1 MRRRLLP
8 LAVCAVL
15 VGGCESDEPQSM
27 APTRA
32 VSQKALEG
40 APAPL
45 AALHDQGSEL
55 LKGGAVAFEQRLE
68 RLEGYP
74 VVVNKWASWCG
85 PCRLEFPFFQ
95 SQAVKHG
102 KRVAFLGVDG
112 VDPEAEAEEF
122 LAEYPVTF
130 PSYVDPDEKVASVIE
145 ATGAYP
151 QTVFYDPRG
160 EIVHVRAGPYSDEQD
175 LAEDIERY
183 AR

>member
-74 VVVNKWASWCG
+74 VVVNKWASWCP
-85 PCRLEFPFFQ
+85 PCRAEFPFFESQ
-95 SQAVKHG
+95 SK
-102 KRVAFLGVDG
+102 KRAGEVVFLGLD
-112 VDPEAEAEEF
+112 AEDNDSDAAKF
-122 LAEYPVTF
+122 LEEYPVDF
-130 PSYVDPDEKVASVIE
+130 PSFKDPNSEIAASIDAAVSFP
-145 ATGAYP
+145 T
-151 QTVFYDPRG
+151 TVFIDSKGKQSY
-160 EIVHVRAGPYSDEQD
+160 VRQGGYSSEQK

-183 AR
+183 GR